1 MKKRFLIS
9 FDTKKI
15 PYIQTDILIIGS
27 GIAGLCA
34 AIEAAKYAKVLIITK
49 DKLSESNTEQA
60 QGGIAVVLS
69 EGDSFERH
77 FEDALRVGSGLCK
90 DNNLDYSPVRLLAQ
104 MNIFEFLT
112 PPLWKIFLKGYNA

>member
-9 FDTKKI
+9 FDAKNT

-27 GIAGLCA
+27 GVAGLRA
-34 AIEAAKYAKVLIITK
+34 AIGAAKYAKALIITK

-69 EGDSFERH
+69 EEDSFE
-77 FEDALRVGSGLCK
+77 GSS
-90 DNNLDYSPVRLLAQ
+90 YQ
-104 MNIFEFLT
+104 
-112 PPLWKIFLKGYNA
+112 KGKPRCSLP